1 MQMKNFK
8 KYKVLLTENKNFRK
22 LFAARLITLGGDWL
36 LTVPLLG
43 IIYGLTENPFITSL
57 VLVVQSAPLF
67 ILGSFGG
74 YLADKY
80 NRKKIIAIS
89 EFLSG
94 LTVLLILYA
103 VTTENVVFILISF
116 GMLSVVGS
124 PYMPTSDAALPN
136 VVKKENLAEAN
147 VIFFSSWG
155 VMAGIGAGIG
165 GYLTTVISRNML
177 FAIDSLSFVLS
188 ALIVYSIK
196 KNLSE
201 DSQINEKNE
210 SITYVEG
217 IKYAASRKDVFS
229 LIITKGT
236 FSISASGLLSLFTVL
251 SYDIYK
257 TGDFGTG
264 LMFGARGIGALV
276 GPIAIRYFFGDSD
289 GKLLNTIGLTI
300 MVWGLFYFF
309 IPFSVSL
316 YLTVF
321 LLVLAHCGGGSQWAF
336 STYGLQIL
344 TPDRL
349 RGRISGIDY
358 SFNFLMNTISTLM
371 IGYLASIYGVLF
383 VYRLFPVLGFI
394 FGLTWYLTT
403 RKFWKK
409 LDSSLR

>member
-1 MQMKNFK
+1 MENFK
-8 KYKVLLTENKNFRK
+8 KYKVLLKENQNFRK

-80 NRKKIIAIS
+80 DRKKIIAIS

-103 VTTENVVFILISF
+103 VTTENVLFILFSF

-201 DSQINEKNE
+201 DSEINQKNE

-217 IKYAASRKDVFS
+217 IKYAASKKDVFS

-264 LMFGARGIGALV
+264 LMFGARGVGALV

-309 IPFSVSL
+309 IPFSISL

-358 SFNFLMNTISTLM
+358 SFNFLMNTVSTLM

-383 VYRLFPVLGFI
+383 VYKLFPVLGFM
-394 FGLTWYLTT
+394 FGLTWYLST
-403 RKFWKK
+403 RKFWKE
-409 LDSSLR
+409 LDSS

>member
-1 MQMKNFK
+1 MENFK
-8 KYKVLLTENKNFRK
+8 KYKVLLKENQNFRK

-103 VTTENVVFILISF
+103 VTTENVLFILFSF

-201 DSQINEKNE
+201 DSEINEKNE

-217 IKYAASRKDVFS
+217 IKYAASKKDVFS

-264 LMFGARGIGALV
+264 LMFGARGVGALV

-344 TPDRL
+344 TPDKL

-358 SFNFLMNTISTLM
+358 SFNFLMNTVSTLM

-394 FGLTWYLTT
+394 FGLTWYLST
-403 RKFWKK
+403 RKFWKE
-409 LDSSLR
+409 LDSS

>member
-43 IIYGLTENPFITSL
+43 IIYGLTENSFITSL

-336 STYGLQIL
+336 STYGLQVL

>member
-1 MQMKNFK
+1 MENFK
-8 KYKVLLTENKNFRK
+8 KYKVLLTENKSFRK

-103 VTTENVVFILISF
+103 VTTENVLFILFSF

-201 DSQINEKNE
+201 DSEINEKNE

-217 IKYAASRKDVFS
+217 IKYAASKKDVFS

-264 LMFGARGIGALV
+264 LMFGARGVGALV

-344 TPDRL
+344 TPDKL

-358 SFNFLMNTISTLM
+358 SFNFLMNTVSTLM

-394 FGLTWYLTT
+394 FGLTWYLST
-403 RKFWKK
+403 RKFWKE
-409 LDSSLR
+409 LDSS

>member
-1 MQMKNFK
+1 MQMENFQ
-8 KYKVLLTENKNFRK
+8 KYRVLLTQNQNFRK

-43 IIYGLTENPFITSL
+43 IIYELTENPFITSL

-103 VTTENVVFILISF
+103 VTTENVLFILFSF

-201 DSQINEKNE
+201 DSEINEKNKN
-210 SITYVEG
+210 ITYVEG
-217 IKYAASRKDVFS
+217 IKYAASKKDVFS

-264 LMFGARGIGALV
+264 LMFGARGVGALV

-344 TPDRL
+344 TPDKL

-358 SFNFLMNTISTLM
+358 SFNFLMNTVSTLM

-383 VYRLFPVLGFI
+383 VYKLFPVLGFI
-394 FGLTWYLTT
+394 FGLTWYLST
-403 RKFWKK
+403 RNIWNN
-409 LDSSLR
+409 LDRP

>member
-1 MQMKNFK
+1 MENFK

-22 LFAARLITLGGDWL
+22 LFIARLITLGGDWL

-103 VTTENVVFILISF
+103 VTTENVVFILFSF

-177 FAIDSLSFVLS
+177 FAIDSFSFILS

-201 DSQINEKNE
+201 DSQNNEKDEN
-210 SITYVEG
+210 ITYVEG
-217 IKYAASRKDVFS
+217 IKYAASKRDVFS

-264 LMFGARGIGALV
+264 LMFGARGVGALV

-344 TPDRL
+344 TPDKL

-358 SFNFLMNTISTLM
+358 SFNFLMNTVSTLM

-394 FGLTWYLTT
+394 FGLTWYLST
-403 RKFWKK
+403 RKFWKE
-409 LDSSLR
+409 LDSS

>member
-1 MQMKNFK
+1 MQMENFK
-8 KYKVLLTENKNFRK
+8 KYKVLLKENQNFRK

-103 VTTENVVFILISF
+103 VTTENVVFILFSF

-201 DSQINEKNE
+201 DSQNNEKNE

-217 IKYAASRKDVFS
+217 IKYAASKRDVFS

-344 TPDRL
+344 TPDKL

-358 SFNFLMNTISTLM
+358 SFNFLMNTVSTLM

-394 FGLTWYLTT
+394 FGLTWYLST
-403 RKFWKK
+403 RKFWKE
-409 LDSSLR
+409 LDSS

>member
-1 MQMKNFK
+1 MQMENFK

-217 IKYAASRKDVFS
+217 VKYAASRKDVFS

>member
-1 MQMKNFK
+1 MQMENFK

-43 IIYGLTENPFITSL
+43 IIYGLTENPFVTSL

-103 VTTENVVFILISF
+103 VTTENVLFILFSF

>member
-1 MQMKNFK
+1 MENFK
-8 KYKVLLTENKNFRK
+8 KYKVLLKENQNFRK

-80 NRKKIIAIS
+80 DRKKIIAIS

-103 VTTENVVFILISF
+103 VTTENVLFILFSF
-116 GMLSVVGS
+116 GILSVVGS

-201 DSQINEKNE
+201 DSEINQKNE

-217 IKYAASRKDVFS
+217 IKYAASKKDVFS

-264 LMFGARGIGALV
+264 LMFGARGVGALV

-344 TPDRL
+344 TPDKL

-358 SFNFLMNTISTLM
+358 SFNFLMNTVSTLM

-383 VYRLFPVLGFI
+383 VYKLFPVLGFI
-394 FGLTWYLTT
+394 FGLTWYLST
-403 RKFWKK
+403 RKFWKE
-409 LDSSLR
+409 LDSS

>member
-1 MQMKNFK
+1 MENFK

-103 VTTENVVFILISF
+103 VTTENVLFILFSF

-217 IKYAASRKDVFS
+217 IKYAASKREIFS

-264 LMFGARGIGALV
+264 LMFGARGVGALV

-344 TPDRL
+344 TPDKL

-358 SFNFLMNTISTLM
+358 SFNFLMNTVSTLM

-383 VYRLFPVLGFI
+383 VYKLFPVLGFI
-394 FGLTWYLTT
+394 FGLTWYLST
-403 RKFWKK
+403 RKFWKE
-409 LDSSLR
+409 LDSS

>member
-1 MQMKNFK
+1 MQMENFK
-8 KYKVLLTENKNFRK
+8 KYKVLLKENQNFRK

-103 VTTENVVFILISF
+103 VTTENVVFILFSF

-201 DSQINEKNE
+201 DSQNNEKNE

-217 IKYAASRKDVFS
+217 IKYAASKRDVFS

-264 LMFGARGIGALV
+264 LMFGARGVGALV

-344 TPDRL
+344 TPDKL

-358 SFNFLMNTISTLM
+358 SFNFLMNTVSTLM

-383 VYRLFPVLGFI
+383 VYKLFPVLGFI
-394 FGLTWYLTT
+394 FGLTWYLST
-403 RKFWKK
+403 RKFWKE
-409 LDSSLR
+409 LDSS

>member
-1 MQMKNFK
+1 MENFK
-8 KYKVLLTENKNFRK
+8 KYKVLLKENQNFRK

-103 VTTENVVFILISF
+103 VTTENVVFILFSF

-201 DSQINEKNE
+201 DSQINEKNKN
-210 SITYVEG
+210 ITYVEG
-217 IKYAASRKDVFS
+217 IKYAASKKDVFS

-264 LMFGARGIGALV
+264 LMFGARGVGALV
-276 GPIAIRYFFGDSD
+276 GPIAIRYFFGNSD

-383 VYRLFPVLGFI
+383 VYRLFPILGFI
-394 FGLTWYLTT
+394 FGLTWYLST
-403 RKFWKK
+403 RNFWKD
-409 LDSSLR
+409 LDSSKE

>member
-1 MQMKNFK
+1 MENFK

-22 LFAARLITLGGDWL
+22 LFIARLITLGGDWL

-103 VTTENVVFILISF
+103 VTTENVVFILFSF

-177 FAIDSLSFVLS
+177 FAIDSFSFILS

-201 DSQINEKNE
+201 DSEINEKNE

-217 IKYAASRKDVFS
+217 IKYAASKKDVFS

-264 LMFGARGIGALV
+264 LMFGARGVGALV

-383 VYRLFPVLGFI
+383 VYRLFPILGFT
-394 FGLTWYLTT
+394 FGLIWYLST
-403 RKFWKK
+403 RKLWKK
-409 LDSSLR
+409 LDSSLG

>member
-264 LMFGARGIGALV
+264 LMFGARGVGALV

>member
-1 MQMKNFK
+1 MENFK
-8 KYKVLLTENKNFRK
+8 KYKVLLKENQNFRK

-43 IIYGLTENPFITSL
+43 IIYGLTENPFTTSL

-103 VTTENVVFILISF
+103 VTTENVLFILFSF

-201 DSQINEKNE
+201 DSEINEKNKN
-210 SITYVEG
+210 ITYVEG
-217 IKYAASRKDVFS
+217 IKYAASKKDVFS

-264 LMFGARGIGALV
+264 LMFGARGVGALV

-344 TPDRL
+344 TPDKL

-358 SFNFLMNTISTLM
+358 SFNFLMNTVSTLM

-383 VYRLFPVLGFI
+383 VYKLFPVLGFI
-394 FGLTWYLTT
+394 FGLTWYLST
-403 RKFWKK
+403 RKFWKE
-409 LDSSLR
+409 LDSS

>member
-1 MQMKNFK
+1 MENFK

-22 LFAARLITLGGDWL
+22 LFFARLITLGGDWL

-103 VTTENVVFILISF
+103 VTTENVVFILFSF

-196 KNLSE
+196 KNLSQ
-201 DSQINEKNE
+201 DSQKNEKDE

-217 IKYAASRKDVFS
+217 IKYAASKRDVFS

-264 LMFGARGIGALV
+264 LMFGARGVGALV

-358 SFNFLMNTISTLM
+358 SFNFLMNTVSTLM

-394 FGLTWYLTT
+394 FGLTWYLST
-403 RKFWKK
+403 RKLWKK
-409 LDSSLR
+409 LDSSLG

>member
-1 MQMKNFK
+1 MENFK

-22 LFAARLITLGGDWL
+22 LFVARLITLGGDWL

-103 VTTENVVFILISF
+103 VTTENVVFILFSF

-201 DSQINEKNE
+201 DSQNNEKNE

-217 IKYAASRKDVFS
+217 IKYAASKRDVFS

-264 LMFGARGIGALV
+264 LMFGARGVGALV

-344 TPDRL
+344 TPDKL

-358 SFNFLMNTISTLM
+358 SFNFLMNTVSTLM
-371 IGYLASIYGVLF
+371 IGYFASIYGVLF

-394 FGLTWYLTT
+394 FGLTWYLST
-403 RKFWKK
+403 RKFWKE
-409 LDSSLR
+409 LDSS

>member
-1 MQMKNFK
+1 MENFK
-8 KYKVLLTENKNFRK
+8 KYKVLLKENQNFRK

-43 IIYGLTENPFITSL
+43 IIYALTENPFITSL

-80 NRKKIIAIS
+80 DRKKIIAIS

-103 VTTENVVFILISF
+103 VTTENVLFILFSF

-201 DSQINEKNE
+201 DSEINQKNE

-217 IKYAASRKDVFS
+217 IKYAASKKDVFS

-264 LMFGARGIGALV
+264 LMFGARGVGALV

-358 SFNFLMNTISTLM
+358 SFNFLMNTVSTLM

-383 VYRLFPVLGFI
+383 VYKLFPVLGFM
-394 FGLTWYLTT
+394 FGLTWYLST
-403 RKFWKK
+403 RKFWKE
-409 LDSSLR
+409 LDSS

>member
-1 MQMKNFK
+1 MENFK
-8 KYKVLLTENKNFRK
+8 KYKVLLKENQNFRK

-67 ILGSFGG
+67 LLGSFGG

-103 VTTENVVFILISF
+103 VTTENVIFILFSF

-201 DSQINEKNE
+201 DSDINEKNE

-217 IKYAASRKDVFS
+217 IKYAASKKDVFS

-264 LMFGARGIGALV
+264 LMFGARGVGALV

-316 YLTVF
+316 YFTVF

-336 STYGLQIL
+336 STFGLQIL

-358 SFNFLMNTISTLM
+358 SFNFLMNTVSTLM

-394 FGLTWYLTT
+394 FGLTWYLST
-403 RKFWKK
+403 RNFWKE
-409 LDSSLR
+409 LDSSSE

>member
-1 MQMKNFK
+1 MENFK
-8 KYKVLLTENKNFRK
+8 KYKVLLKENQNFRK

-103 VTTENVVFILISF
+103 VTTENVLFILFSF

-201 DSQINEKNE
+201 DSEINEKSKN
-210 SITYVEG
+210 ITYVEG
-217 IKYAASRKDVFS
+217 IKYAASKKDVFS

-264 LMFGARGIGALV
+264 LMFGARGVGALV

-344 TPDRL
+344 TPDKL

-358 SFNFLMNTISTLM
+358 SFNFLMNTVSTLM

-383 VYRLFPVLGFI
+383 VYKLFPVLGFI
-394 FGLTWYLTT
+394 FGLTWYLST
-403 RKFWKK
+403 RKFWKE
-409 LDSSLR
+409 LDSS

>member
-1 MQMKNFK
+1 MENFN

-103 VTTENVVFILISF
+103 VTTENVLFILFSF

-201 DSQINEKNE
+201 DSEINEKNE

-217 IKYAASRKDVFS
+217 IKYAASKKDVFS

-264 LMFGARGIGALV
+264 LMFGARGVGALV

-358 SFNFLMNTISTLM
+358 SFNFLMNTVSTLM

-394 FGLTWYLTT
+394 FGLTWYFST
-403 RKFWKK
+403 RKFWKE
-409 LDSSLR
+409 LDSS

>member
-1 MQMKNFK
+1 MENFK
-8 KYKVLLTENKNFRK
+8 KYKVLLKENQNFRK

-103 VTTENVVFILISF
+103 VTTENVLFILFSF

-201 DSQINEKNE
+201 DSEINEKNE

-217 IKYAASRKDVFS
+217 IKYAASKKDVFS

-264 LMFGARGIGALV
+264 LMFGARGVGALV

-358 SFNFLMNTISTLM
+358 SFNFLMNTVSTLM

-394 FGLTWYLTT
+394 FGLTWYFST
-403 RKFWKK
+403 RKFWKD
-409 LDSSLR
+409 LDSSKE

>member
-1 MQMKNFK
+1 MENFK

-22 LFAARLITLGGDWL
+22 LFFARLITLGGDWL

-103 VTTENVVFILISF
+103 VTTENVVFILFSF

-196 KNLSE
+196 KNLSQ
-201 DSQINEKNE
+201 DSQKNEKDE

-217 IKYAASRKDVFS
+217 IKYAASKRDVFS

-264 LMFGARGIGALV
+264 LMFGARGVGALV

-358 SFNFLMNTISTLM
+358 SFNFLMNTVSTLM

-394 FGLTWYLTT
+394 FGLTWYIST
-403 RKFWKK
+403 RNIWNN
-409 LDSSLR
+409 LDRS

>member
-1 MQMKNFK
+1 MENFK
-8 KYKVLLTENKNFRK
+8 KYKVLLKENQNFRK

-103 VTTENVVFILISF
+103 VTTENVAFILFSF

-201 DSQINEKNE
+201 DSEINEKNKN
-210 SITYVEG
+210 ITYVEG
-217 IKYAASRKDVFS
+217 IKYAASKKDVFS

-264 LMFGARGIGALV
+264 LMFGARGVGALV

-344 TPDRL
+344 TPDKL

-358 SFNFLMNTISTLM
+358 SFNFLMNTVSTLM

-394 FGLTWYLTT
+394 FGLTRYLST
-403 RKFWKK
+403 RKFWKE
-409 LDSSLR
+409 LDSS

>member
-1 MQMKNFK
+1 MQMENFK

-201 DSQINEKNE
+201 DSQINETNE

>member
-1 MQMKNFK
+1 MENFN

-103 VTTENVVFILISF
+103 VTTESVVFILFSF

-217 IKYAASRKDVFS
+217 IKYAASKREIFS

>member
-1 MQMKNFK
+1 MENFK
-8 KYKVLLTENKNFRK
+8 KYKVLLKENQNFRK

-103 VTTENVVFILISF
+103 VTTENVLFILFSF

-201 DSQINEKNE
+201 DSEINEKNKN
-210 SITYVEG
+210 ITYVEG
-217 IKYAASRKDVFS
+217 IKYAASKKDVFS

-264 LMFGARGIGALV
+264 LMFGARGVGALV

-358 SFNFLMNTISTLM
+358 SFNFLMNTVSTLM

-394 FGLTWYLTT
+394 FGLTWYLST
-403 RKFWKK
+403 RKFWKE
-409 LDSSLR
+409 LDSS

>member
-1 MQMKNFK
+1 MENFK

-22 LFAARLITLGGDWL
+22 LFIARLITLGGDWL

-67 ILGSFGG
+67 IMGSFGG

-103 VTTENVVFILISF
+103 VTTENVVFILFSF

-201 DSQINEKNE
+201 DSQNNEKDE

-217 IKYAASRKDVFS
+217 IKYAASKRDVFS

-264 LMFGARGIGALV
+264 LMFGARGVGALV

-289 GKLLNTIGLTI
+289 RKLLNTIGLTI

-358 SFNFLMNTISTLM
+358 SFNFLMNTVSTLM

-394 FGLTWYLTT
+394 FGLTWYLST
-403 RKFWKK
+403 RKLWKK
-409 LDSSLR
+409 LDSSLG

>member
-1 MQMKNFK
+1 MQMENFK
-8 KYKVLLTENKNFRK
+8 KYKVLLKENQNFRK

-43 IIYGLTENPFITSL
+43 IIYDLTENPFITSL

-103 VTTENVVFILISF
+103 VTTENVLFILFSF

-201 DSQINEKNE
+201 DSEINEKNKN
-210 SITYVEG
+210 ITYVEG
-217 IKYAASRKDVFS
+217 IKYAASKKDVFS

-264 LMFGARGIGALV
+264 LMFGARGVGALV

-344 TPDRL
+344 TPDKL

-358 SFNFLMNTISTLM
+358 SFNFLMNTVSTLM

-394 FGLTWYLTT
+394 FGLTWYLST
-403 RKFWKK
+403 RKFWKE
-409 LDSSLR
+409 LDSS

>member
-1 MQMKNFK
+1 MENFK
-8 KYKVLLTENKNFRK
+8 KYKVLLKENQNFRK

-67 ILGSFGG
+67 LLGSFGG

-103 VTTENVVFILISF
+103 VTTENVLFILFSF

-201 DSQINEKNE
+201 DSDINEKNE

-217 IKYAASRKDVFS
+217 IKYAASKKDVFS

-264 LMFGARGIGALV
+264 LMFGARGVGALV

-316 YLTVF
+316 YFTVF

-336 STYGLQIL
+336 STFGLQIL

-358 SFNFLMNTISTLM
+358 SFNFLMNTVSTLM

-394 FGLTWYLTT
+394 FGLTWYLST
-403 RKFWKK
+403 RKFWKE
-409 LDSSLR
+409 LDSSSE

>member
-1 MQMKNFK
+1 MENFK
-8 KYKVLLTENKNFRK
+8 KYKVLLKENQNFRK

-103 VTTENVVFILISF
+103 VTTENVLFILFSF

-201 DSQINEKNE
+201 DSEINEKNE

-217 IKYAASRKDVFS
+217 IKYAASKKDVFS

-264 LMFGARGIGALV
+264 LMFGARGVGALV

-358 SFNFLMNTISTLM
+358 SFNFLMNTVSTLM

-383 VYRLFPVLGFI
+383 VYRLFPILGFI
-394 FGLTWYLTT
+394 FGLTWYLST
-403 RKFWKK
+403 RKFWKD
-409 LDSSLR
+409 LDSSKE